1 MILKKLFLKLV
12 GVAKDHSLL
21 FFAAFFIVSLININ
35 YYILRSVRNT
45 LAVSLS
51 NVGAELIPAI
61 QFWALLPLTVLLI
74 YGLSV
79 FMRKHRP
86 SSVFML
92 ATGAFSLFFLLF
104 SLFVFPNRTFLE
116 SGCSFPLLIK
126 TIPSLGHLLA
136 NWTAALYYVAAELWK
151 VAILSVLF
159 FGFLNQR
166 ISLSI
171 AKGLYS
177 PILLGGSLGGLVA
190 GPITVFCSSLG
201 KNLSEKL
208 GQSSWQVTFIF
219 LSIVMTIVGALIIS
233 VFAWLKK
240 RLDMQGQEMGET
252 ESQDKPL
259 PIALME
265 SLKTIWRSRYLF
277 SLCMM
282 VVFDYVAYYLYEIFF
297 LDILKKIY
305 IDPNSYCAFNGQL
318 VFWSSLLTTF
328 SALFIAPVMLKKC
341 SWKVPAL
348 ITPLVMMIFSLS
360 FFGCTIFHDSQI
372 IISFA
377 ETMGTSVMGVVI
389 IIGSCLFCMARA
401 AKSTVFDASKE
412 LAFIPLPREL
422 QSKGKLIVD
431 GLASRAGCSLAAA
444 VNQVL
449 FASFSTIEAGMPCAA
464 ILSFG
469 AVSIWIRGVLHVGR
483 VVDKASKQSLN
494 QIPLSEVA

>member
-1 MILKKLFLKLV
+1 MLKKIFLKLL
-12 GVAKDHSLL
+12 GVANVNSLL

-35 YYILRSVRNT
+35 YYILRSIRNT

-51 NVGAELIPAI
+51 SVGAELIPAI
-61 QFWALLPLTVLLI
+61 QFWALLPLTILLI

-86 SSVFML
+86 SSIFMFTT
-92 ATGAFSLFFLLF
+92 AAFSLFFLLF
-104 SLFVFPNRTFLE
+104 SLFIFPNRAFLE
-116 SGCSFPLLIK
+116 SLSFPLIAKAL
-126 TIPSLGHLLA
+126 PSLGHLLH
-136 NWTAALYYVAAELWK
+136 NWTASLYYVAAELWK

-166 ISLSI
+166 ISLKM

-177 PILLGGSLGGLVA
+177 PILLGGSLGGLIA
-190 GPITVFCSSLG
+190 GPVTIFCSDLG
-201 KNLSEKL
+201 KKL
-208 GQSSWQVTFIF
+208 TGPLDLSSWQISFI
-219 LSIVMTIVGALIIS
+219 LMSTILASVGGTIILIFS
-233 VFAWLKK
+233 WLKN
-240 RLDMQGQEMGET
+240 RLNQQDAEINT
-252 ESQDKPL
+252 HESPDKPL
-259 PIALME
+259 PIALLE
-265 SLKTIWRSRYLF
+265 SLKTILHSRYLF

-297 LDILKKIY
+297 LDMLKKIY
-305 IDPNSYCAFNGQL
+305 ADPNNYCAFNGRL
-318 VFWSSLLTTF
+318 TFWSSLLTTF

-341 SWKVPAL
+341 KWRVPAL
-348 ITPLVMMIFSLS
+348 ITPLVVMVFSFG
-360 FFGCTIFHDSQI
+360 FFGCTIFHDSVFI
-372 IISFA
+372 IA
-377 ETMGTSVMGVVI
+377 LANLAGTSSMGLAV

-431 GLASRAGCSLAAA
+431 GLASRTGCALAAA

-449 FASFSTIEAGMPCAA
+449 FATFSTIEAGMPAAA

-483 VVDKASKQSLN
+483 VVDKASSDPLN
-494 QIPLSEVA
+494 QALSEVA

>member
-1 MILKKLFLKLV
+1 MFLKKLFLKFV

-51 NVGAELIPAI
+51 SVGAELIPAI

-86 SSVFML
+86 SSVFMA
-92 ATGAFSLFFLLF
+92 ATAGFSLFFLLF
-104 SLFVFPNRTFLE
+104 ALFVFPHRDFLHSFASIPFLE
-116 SGCSFPLLIK
+116 N
-126 TIPSLGHLLA
+126 TIPSLSHLFN
-136 NWTAALYYVAAELWK
+136 NWTAAVYYVAAELWK

-166 ISLSI
+166 ISLNI

-190 GPITVFCSSLG
+190 GPITVFCSSWG
-201 KNLSEKL
+201 KQLAERL
-208 GQSSWQVTFIF
+208 EVSSWQLSFIF
-219 LSIVMTIVGALIIS
+219 LSFIMALVGAIIVI
-233 VFAWLKK
+233 VFSWLKK
-240 RLDMQGQEMGET
+240 RLDEKGLS
-252 ESQDKPL
+252 ESENRDKPL
-259 PIALME
+259 PIAMME
-265 SLKTIWRSRYLF
+265 SLKTIMRSRYLL

-297 LDILKKIY
+297 LDILKKVY
-305 IDPNSYCAFNGQL
+305 PDPNNYCAFNGQL

-348 ITPLVMMIFSLS
+348 VTPLVVMTFSLA
-360 FFGCTIFHDSQI
+360 FFTCTIFHDSALIMGLSTTVAVTPLQLAI
-372 IISFA
+372 IF
-377 ETMGTSVMGVVI
+377 
-389 IIGSCLFCMARA
+389 GSCLFCMARA

-449 FASFSTIEAGMPCAA
+449 FATFSTIEAGMPCAA

-483 VVDKASKQSLN
+483 VVDKASKQSVN
-494 QIPLSEVA
+494 QVPLSEVA

>member
-1 MILKKLFLKLV
+1 MILKKLFLRLV

-21 FFAAFFIVSLININ
+21 FIAAFFIVSLININ
-35 YYILRSVRNT
+35 YYILRSIRNT

-51 NVGAELIPAI
+51 SVGAELIPAI
-61 QFWALLPLTVLLI
+61 QFWALLPLTILLI

-86 SSVFML
+86 SSVFMF

-104 SLFVFPNRTFLE
+104 SLFIFPHRAFLE
-116 SGCSFPLLIK
+116 SLFVFPSVAK
-126 TIPSLGHLLA
+126 FVPSLGHLLS

-166 ISLSI
+166 ISLNA

-190 GPITVFCSSLG
+190 GPITVFCSGIG
-201 KNLSEKL
+201 KDLSESF
-208 GQSSWQVTFIF
+208 GQSSWQLTFIF
-219 LSIVMTIVGALIIS
+219 LSIIMALVGALIVLLFS
-233 VFAWLKK
+233 WLKK
-240 RLDMQGQEMGET
+240 RLDFQGKEMGET
-252 ESQDKPL
+252 ESRDKPL
-259 PIALME
+259 PIAMME

-297 LDILKKIY
+297 LDILKKVY
-305 IDPNSYCAFNGQL
+305 VDPNSYCAFNGQL

-348 ITPLVMMIFSLS
+348 MTPLVIMVFSLA
-360 FFGCTIFHDSQI
+360 FFGCAIFHDSAFI
-372 IISFA
+372 LALADS
-377 ETMGTSVMGVVI
+377 TGTTSMGLAI
-389 IIGSCLFCMARA
+389 IIGSSLFCMARA

-422 QSKGKLIVD
+422 QSKAKLIVD
-431 GLASRAGCSLAAA
+431 GLASRTGCTLAAT
-444 VNQVL
+444 VNQIL
-449 FASFSTIEAGMPCAA
+449 FATFSTIEAGMPCAA

-483 VVDKASKQSLN
+483 VVDKASKQALN